1 MQQPDM
7 EQLGQRLAH
16 ARERRGWNQSVCAKQ
31 AGVHRATLAL
41 LEQGK
46 KPHVRSDMLFTLARA
61 LGCTSD
67 YLLGLTDDD
76 TEEEAA

>member
-1 MQQPDM
+1 MQQPNM

-16 ARERRGWNQSVCAKQ
+16 ERARRGWNQSECAKQ

-61 LGCTSD
+61 LVVSAD

-76 TEEEAA
+76 AEEGAA